1 MKRAERERYEREEY
15 GRSDPRRRQEPADD
29 RHGRARVE
37 PRERRERE
45 IVDDRMD
52 MRSARGDPRD
62 RMDPVM
68 DPRIPAARMDARG
81 DPRADPRAN
90 AGARLQPARD
100 QYGVET
106 RARGEPELYKDP
118 RTGQLRYAATG
129 ELYQQV
135 ARPQRGYDDDDRMDQ
150 DDIPVV
156 RNDRRNREVVDA
168 PPRGGYAEEHYDEP
182 RGTKYNDYFV
192 PGTGIDREV
201 IQLEVCRYLGNDATV
216 RPFTNK
222 DVCHHR
228 SVVRLN

>member
-1 MKRAERERYEREEY
+1 MKRSDRERYEREEY
-15 GRSDPRRRQEPADD
+15 SRSEPRRRPEPEQD

-52 MRSARGDPRD
+52 MRPARGDPRD
-62 RMDPVM
+62 RMDTVM
-68 DPRIPAARMDARG
+68 DPRIPAARM

-118 RTGQLRYAATG
+118 RTGQIFDARTNQPYRET
-129 ELYQQV
+129 
-135 ARPQRGYDDDDRMDQ
+135 ARPQQRGGYDDPMDQ
-150 DDIPVV
+150 MEDDLPPA
-156 RNDRRNREVVDA
+156 RNDRRNREFVDA
-168 PPRGGYAEEHYDEP
+168 PPRGGYAEDHYDEP
-182 RGTKYNDYFV
+182 RGSKYNDYFV

-228 SVVRLN
+228 SMMRLN